1 MGDWANFDF
10 SAASREYNLLAEH
23 NLLKNRAIA
32 SLEEIRAA
40 MQRGD
45 LLSPSTPLVNTL
57 FGGNPCHKIDR
68 VRDDLIKANPSLADR
83 LVVKGPKLYFVI
95 PE

>member
-40 MQRGD
+40 VQRGD
-45 LLSPSTPLVNTL
+45 LLSPNIPLVNT
-57 FGGNPCHKIDR
+57 FGGNPCHEIDR

>member
-45 LLSPSTPLVNTL
+45 LLSPSTPLVNT
-57 FGGNPCHKIDR
+57 FGGPPCHEIDR

>member
-45 LLSPSTPLVNTL
+45 LLSPSTPLVNT
-57 FGGNPCHKIDR
+57 FGGNPCHEIDR
-68 VRDDLIKANPSLADR
+68 VRDDLIKANPSLTGQ
-83 LVVKGPKLYFVI
+83 LVVKGPKLYFVMPI
-95 PE
+95 

>member
-45 LLSPSTPLVNTL
+45 LLSPSTPLVNTV
-57 FGGNPCHKIDR
+57 GGPPCHAIDR

>member
-45 LLSPSTPLVNTL
+45 LLSPSTPLVNT
-57 FGGNPCHKIDR
+57 FGRNPCHEIDR

>member
-23 NLLKNRAIA
+23 NRIKNQAIA

-40 MQRGD
+40 VQRGD
-45 LLSPSTPLVNTL
+45 PMKQYTPLANA
-57 FGGNPCHKIDR
+57 FGVPRTRC
-68 VRDDLIKANPSLADR
+68 LTACATT
-83 LVVKGPKLYFVI
+83 
-95 PE
+95 